1 MTDSAANTDIK
12 FITVARITDH
22 KIILTH
28 ADGSVKKAFV
38 SEVKKN
44 NKHNKIFDIV
54 YERSSRD
61 N

>member
-1 MTDSAANTDIK
+1 MTAANTDIK

-54 YERSSRD
+54 
-61 N
+61 